1 MKELILDY
9 YVNDTVLRA
18 FLEKKGIDTSNT
30 KDSQLESLASCHEI
44 CIHHWSL
51 GHEDEELIAAFKEV
65 AANPELKKPTFRI
78 VTVEDGLSYNVRMKE
93 IDGCEYYRVETWIEV
108 SREELA
114 NGLSEEKLKLLE
126 FCNDLRIVNPKNR
139 SRC

>member
-30 KDSQLESLASCHEI
+30 RDSNLEDLASFHEI
-44 CIHHWSL
+44 CTHHWSL
-51 GHEDEELIAAFKEV
+51 GHEDEDLIAAFKEV

-78 VTVEDGLSYNVRMKE
+78 VTVEDGLSYNVRME
-93 IDGCEYYRVETWIEV
+93 EVDGCEYYRVETWIEV
-108 SREELA
+108 SSEELA
-114 NGLSEEKLKLLE
+114 KGLSEKKLKLLE
-126 FCNDLRIVNPKNR
+126 FCSTLRVSKPVV
-139 SRC
+139 